1 VSWTVLTAMALLQL
15 LAGVV
20 RVRAWFHVIRDSW
33 PEVRECV
40 RYRDVVLA
48 HLGGVGW
55 NAVLPA
61 HTGDAVKVVI
71 LNERMPK
78 RRLAFLAAT
87 TVPPAVVEGMF
98 TVLLVAGLI
107 ATGAITAGALT
118 AAFEPGGMLAV
129 TAGAIV
135 LFALLAV
142 VFRRRLR
149 RILRNVRSGLTVL
162 SRPRILATHV
172 APWLLAARVLRLG
185 AFALVLPA
193 LGMPFA
199 LAPAVAIMALQGAT
213 PSVGAAAS
221 AARIALLSAVLAGTG
236 AADVPAERVAEALA
250 AAYGATSAINLAA
263 SVAAVAWL
271 LRTGHPG
278 RIVAYIRSAVTSKPS
293 GRDTP
298 VREGQAA
305 RSSAHDRS
313 HASAAA
319 SSRSAAAR

>member
-1 VSWTVLTAMALLQL
+1 MALLQL

-33 PEVRECV
+33 PEARDCV

-61 HTGDAVKVVI
+61 HAGDAVKVMI
-71 LNERMPK
+71 LNERMPR
-78 RRLAFLAAT
+78 RRLSFLAAT
-87 TVPPAVVEGMF
+87 TVPPAVVEAVF
-98 TVLLVAGLI
+98 TVVLVAGLI
-107 ATGAITAGALT
+107 ATGLVTADAL
-118 AAFEPGGMLAV
+118 AAVLEPRGMVAV

-135 LFALLAV
+135 VLVLLAV

-172 APWLLAARVLRLG
+172 IPWLLAARLLRLG

-193 LGMPFA
+193 LGMPLA
-199 LAPAVAIMALQGAT
+199 LVPAVAIMALQGAA
-213 PSVGAAAS
+213 PSVGAAAT
-221 AARIALLSAVLAGTG
+221 AARIALLSAVLGGTG
-236 AADVPAERVAEALA
+236 AADVPAERVAAALA
-250 AAYGATSAINLAA
+250 AAYGATSVINLVA

-271 LRTGHPG
+271 LRTTHPG
-278 RIVAYIRSAVTSKPS
+278 RIVAYIRSAFASMRSGDHETPAATLPS
-293 GRDTP
+293 
-298 VREGQAA
+298 EA
-305 RSSAHDRS
+305 R
-313 HASAAA
+313 AA
-319 SSRSAAAR
+319 SGTGA